1 MYVSSSST
9 ILLGQSE
16 PNTYDAAYS
25 PGYYNASLLSTASTS
40 SSLYYESA
48 KIRSIFYEGDENEAQ
63 EISLYVEGGSPPLAR
78 LGSARGVAKGR
89 ARRLGITVVLILL
102 ACHEGRL
109 SAGDWS
115 WRRLVPFTDER
126 G

>member
-63 EISLYVEGGSPPLAR
+63 EISLYVEGGSPPPRAPR
-78 LGSARGVAKGR
+78 LGSGRRGG
-89 ARRLGITVVLILL
+89 
-102 ACHEGRL
+102 
-109 SAGDWS
+109 AGATFGDCCRFDFIGMS
-115 WRRLVPFTDER
+115 
-126 G
+126 

>member
-1 MYVSSSST
+1 MLELACGFAVYVTSSST

-16 PNTYDAAYS
+16 PNTYDTAYS

-63 EISLYVEGGSPPLAR
+63 EISLYVEGLWMVLFFCITCPGVCFEKVTWLDIYLFLCFMGVVCGHVF
-78 LGSARGVAKGR
+78 LG
-89 ARRLGITVVLILL
+89 
-102 ACHEGRL
+102 
-109 SAGDWS
+109 
-115 WRRLVPFTDER
+115 
-126 G
+126 